1 MIRPNLLAR
10 AASGTALVLAAAFG
24 AACTPSTTPAPTD
37 PNAAASFGPSDL
49 SPGTHVTVNKNGQ
62 WLPGSIVQP
71 LGTDRFIVSYDGFGP
86 QWNEPVG
93 MDRIKTGS
101 AAATV
106 DFHPG
111 DKVVATSQGHL
122 MLGDI
127 LQQVSAGTWR
137 VHYDGYG
144 PEAVENVTEDRLARP
159 FLGVSAHAVGEAVM
173 VEANGQTLPAKVIAA
188 TAQNRWLVRFDG
200 YNPQYDQE
208 IRAER
213 IHTAPAPLLMPLVP
227 PPPVAVVAPP
237 VAAPPVV
244 EPPAKPEKD
253 KGKKV
258 KVKPEPVA
266 APVAPAPAAAAP
278 LAIGDAVLVSQRGS
292 WIAATI
298 TAAGANAGAWKVK
311 YEGGNEEEVTADR
324 VQRLG
329 ALAKGAHFAAN
340 QLVTVEWH
348 GVYVTGKV
356 VKEDGKGFYR
366 IRFDGQGAEADESVA
381 AKRLHPR

>member
-1 MIRPNLLAR
+1 MIRPLLLAR
-10 AASGTALVLAAAFG
+10 AASGTALVLAAALG

-62 WLPGSIVQP
+62 WLPGTIVQP
-71 LGTDRFIVSYDGFGP
+71 LGTDRFIVGYDGFGP

-101 AAATV
+101 AVAAV
-106 DFHPG
+106 DYHVG

-188 TAQNRWLVRFDG
+188 TAQSRWLVRFDG

-208 IRAER
+208 VRAER
-213 IHTAPAPLLMPLVP
+213 IHAAPAPLLMPLVP
-227 PPPVAVVAPP
+227 PTPVAIAPPVVAP
-237 VAAPPVV
+237 AVV

-258 KVKPEPVA
+258 KAKPEPVA
-266 APVAPAPAAAAP
+266 APVVAAPAAAAP
-278 LAIGDAVLVSQRGS
+278 LQIGDAVLVSQRGS

-298 TAAGANAGAWKVK
+298 TAAGANTGAWKVK
-311 YEGGNEEEVTADR
+311 YEGGNEDEVTSDR

-329 ALAKGAHFAAN
+329 ALAKGGRFN
-340 QLVTVEWH
+340 VTQLVTIEWH

-356 VKEDGKGFYR
+356 LKEEGKGFYR
-366 IRFDGQGAEADESVA
+366 IRFDGQGAESDEVVPV
-381 AKRLHPR
+381 KRLHPR